1 MTTIEQLAEQ
11 HVRENQAR
19 LQHVDELMNRAE
31 KISAASPGSSAHETL
46 TELKQDRDKFAGYVQ
61 SLEEKSSEEMMK
73 SEGPMVLWQLV
84 AHKLEM
90 LIQRLEK

>member
-11 HVRENQAR
+11 HMRENQAR
-19 LQHVDELMNRAE
+19 LQHVDDLMDRAE
-31 KISAASPGSSAHETL
+31 KVSAGSSDSSTHETL
-46 TELKQDRDKFAGYVQ
+46 AELKQDRDKFASYVQ

-84 AHKLEM
+84 AQKLEK